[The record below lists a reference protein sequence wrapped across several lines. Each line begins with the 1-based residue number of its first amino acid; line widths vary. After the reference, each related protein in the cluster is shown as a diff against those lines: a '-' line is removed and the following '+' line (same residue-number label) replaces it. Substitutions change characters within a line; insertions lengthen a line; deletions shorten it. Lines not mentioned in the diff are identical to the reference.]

1 MFHYLTSTRVI
12 STITIILNLLVISY
26 KKNIYTGSYLCV
38 FIRVR
43 LTSSISYSLYN
54 IAEYALFTY
63 VIHIYHIPLYNIT
76 EYALFTYVIHIYHIP
91 LNNIT
96 DFPQCNVPLYKILEC
111 SLYMRMQY
119 SRGISEPEDLQVYD
133 TADKRLLDPRKTRLD
148 EYLEFISH
156 NFQRN
161 RKFS

>member
-1 MFHYLTSTRVI
+1 MNCLHVICVINIMFHYLTSTRVI
-12 STITIILNLLVISY
+12 STITIILNPLVISY

-96 DFPQCNVPLYKILEC
+96 DFAHKLNVMFHYIK
-111 SLYMRMQY
+111 S
-119 SRGISEPEDLQVYD
+119 
-133 TADKRLLDPRKTRLD
+133 
-148 EYLEFISH
+148 
-156 NFQRN
+156 
-161 RKFS
+161 